1 MGLPYYETSAATG
14 EGTFF
19 IRFTLTYSFMAL
31 TKKCDIYAGVE
42 DAIDGLLT
50 LVMAR
55 IERSLEEERRK
66 VSSEEP
72 PSRRRSFRMPGSI
85 SGRRRI
91 HNVSTVDLSRATEDT
106 SYCSC

>member
-1 MGLPYYETSAATG
+1 
-14 EGTFF
+14 
-19 IRFTLTYSFMAL
+19 MAL
-31 TKKCDIYAGVE
+31 TKKCDIYLGVE